1 MASRRK
7 SKRRRRAPVPWGV
20 VWIIAFV
27 AVTSIGLYTSQLTR
41 ITSVRVLAAP
51 YGDKQRL
58 LNILKKLEPLP
69 ALQVDST
76 SVQRSIE
83 SKRFVRDSQFTRN
96 VFGRAV
102 LKVEYRKPV
111 AWIRGTTGWF
121 VDEEGVV
128 FPSRGEKSP
137 PIGVDKSVLPRSPLV
152 TLGGPGLLQD
162 AALLAKAVQ
171 ESGLN
176 LHGVIW
182 IDERVRLCLN
192 SSLGAK
198 VTFGSGKDLDLKLK
212 ALKQALASEPSLLE
226 SAKEVNLV
234 VPDAPAVTR

>member
-1 MASRRK
+1 MASRKR
-7 SKRRRRAPVPWGV
+7 SRRRRRAPVPWGSI
-20 VWIIAFV
+20 WI
-27 AVTSIGLYTSQLTR
+27 VTFLTVTWVGLYTSQLTQLS
-41 ITSVRVLAAP
+41 SVRVSASP

-58 LNILKKLEPLP
+58 TNILKGFESLP
-69 ALQVDST
+69 ALQIDPA
-76 SVQRSIE
+76 SVERSIA
-83 SKRFVRDSQFTRN
+83 SKRFVLNSQFTRN
-96 VFGRAV
+96 IFGRAV

-111 AWIRGTTGWF
+111 AWIRGTKGWF
-121 VDEEGVV
+121 VDATGVA

-137 PIGVDKSVLPRSPLV
+137 AIGVDKSVLPESPV
-152 TLGGPGLLQD
+152 VSLGGPGLLQD
-162 AALLAKAVQ
+162 AAQLAKAVQ

-182 IDERVRLCLN
+182 VDERVRLCLN

-198 VTFGSGKDLDLKLK
+198 VTFGSGKDLDSKLD
-212 ALKQALASEPSLLE
+212 ALRRALASEPSLLK